1 MAINLSNLGNVTPF
15 QLNTTI
21 ISEGQTKIIDNVVQ
35 NANTVSEGY
44 LGLVVLT
51 LIFLVLAY
59 EFYRNDGDFRL
70 DTARAILKASG
81 WTFLLG
87 ITLVV
92 SDLIGDFKPVVWFGI
107 IWLVSGISILFLKRK
122 NL

>member
-1 MAINLSNLGNVTPF
+1 MAINLSKLGNITPF
-15 QLNTTI
+15 ELNTTI
-21 ISEGQTKIIDNVVQ
+21 ISEGQTELVDNIVQ
-35 NANTVSEGY
+35 NANTTSDGY
-44 LGLVVLT
+44 LGLVILT
-51 LIFLVLAY
+51 LIFLVLSY

-70 DTARAILKASG
+70 DTARGILKASG

-87 ITLVV
+87 IVLIV

-107 IWLVSGISILFLKRK
+107 IWLVSGIVMLFLKRK

>member
-1 MAINLSNLGNVTPF
+1 
-15 QLNTTI
+15 LNTTI

>member
-1 MAINLSNLGNVTPF
+1 MAINLSKLGNITPF
-15 QLNTTI
+15 ELNTTI
-21 ISEGQTKIIDNVVQ
+21 ISEGQTELVDNIVQ
-35 NANTVSEGY
+35 NANTTSEGY
-44 LGLVVLT
+44 LGLVILT
-51 LIFLVLAY
+51 LIFLVLSY

-70 DTARAILKASG
+70 DTARGILKASG

-87 ITLVV
+87 IVLIV

-107 IWLVSGISILFLKRK
+107 IWLVSGIVMLFLKRK